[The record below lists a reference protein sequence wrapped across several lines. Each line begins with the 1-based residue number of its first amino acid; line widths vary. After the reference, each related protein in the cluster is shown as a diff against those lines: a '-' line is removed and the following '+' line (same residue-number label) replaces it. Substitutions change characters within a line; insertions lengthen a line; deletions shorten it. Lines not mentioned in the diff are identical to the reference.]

1 MALEESKTD
10 DDTLHEE
17 YGVSLITDDNLT
29 TLLEGSI
36 VDFVESTSGGRF
48 EIRTIDSDNCGGF
61 EIRMGNSDIGGS
73 CSRSC

>member
-10 DDTLHEE
+10 EDTLHEG
-17 YGVSLITDDNLT
+17 YGVSLITGDNLT

-36 VDFVESTSGGRF
+36 VDFVESTNGGRF
-48 EIRTIDSDNCGGF
+48 EIRTTDPDNCGGF
-61 EIRMGNSDIGGS
+61 EIRMGNSDNGGS